1 MKKVLVI
8 SPNFPP
14 INAAD
19 MHRIRQSLSYF
30 NDFGWDATV
39 VAVEPRYIEMS
50 EDPLL
55 LETLPPHAKI
65 IRIKAFE
72 ARTTRKFGLGNS
84 GYRSLYQYYK
94 TCIKLLKNNKF
105 DLVYFSTT
113 AFPVMVLGRFWK
125 RKFKVPYIIDMQDP
139 WRNDFY
145 LDKPKNERP
154 PKFWLAYHM
163 DKYLEAFAM
172 KKVDGIISVSAG
184 YPKMLMERYSN
195 IKAED
200 CTVIPFGGAGIDFE
214 VLDKVEI
221 HNKLFKSD
229 DGNLHL
235 VYIGRGGHDMQLAL
249 SAIFSGLAQGMREN
263 KSLFEKLKLYFVGT
277 SYAADGQGVKTV
289 EPIANKYGVGSQVVE
304 ITDRLPYFEA
314 MRVLKDADLL
324 IIPGSTDTNYTA
336 SKLYPYILS
345 KRPLIAVFNQNS
357 SVVDILKATGAG
369 SFVSFSNDDDPNIL
383 GKQFLQ
389 TLTEELTKIPYSPD
403 TNWEAFEPYS
413 AREATRKQ
421 VLFFE
426 KILNK

>member
-14 INAAD
+14 VNAAD
-19 MHRIRQSLSYF
+19 MHRIRQSLLYF
-30 NDFGWDATV
+30 NEFGWEATV
-39 VAVEPRYIEMS
+39 IAVEPQYIEMN

-55 LETLPPHAKI
+55 LETLPKEAKI

-72 ARTTRKFGLGNS
+72 AKTTRKFGLGNS
-84 GYRSLYQYYK
+84 GYRSMWQYY
-94 TCIKLLKNNKF
+94 TAGNKLLRNNQF

-113 AFPVMVLGRFWK
+113 AFPVMVLGRIWK
-125 RKFKVPYIIDMQDP
+125 KKFKVPYIIDMQDP

-145 LDKPKNERP
+145 LDKPKSERP
-154 PKFWLAYHM
+154 PKFWMAYHM
-163 DKYLEAFAM
+163 DKYLEAFTM
-172 KKVDGIISVSAG
+172 KKVDGIVSVSAG

-195 IKAED
+195 IKPDD
-200 CTVIPFGGAGIDFE
+200 CTVIPFGGASIDFE
-214 VLDKVEI
+214 VLDKVSIPNKIFKLDNEKI
-221 HNKLFKSD
+221 HI
-229 DGNLHL
+229 

-249 SAIFSGLAQGMREN
+249 GAIFAGLAQGVKEN
-263 KSLFEKLKLYFVGT
+263 PSLFERLMLYFIGT
-277 SYAADGQGVKTV
+277 SYAADGQGSKTV
-289 EPIANKYGVGSQVVE
+289 EPVAKRYGVDSQVVE

-336 SKLYPYILS
+336 SKLYPYILA
-345 KRPLIAVFNQNS
+345 KRPLIAVFNESS
-357 SVVDILKATGAG
+357 SVVEILKETNTGR
-369 SFVSFSNDDDPNIL
+369 FVSFINEDDPLLL
-383 GKQFLQ
+383 GERFLT
-389 TLTEELTKIPYSPD
+389 TLKEELAKLPYVPD
-403 TNWEAFEPYS
+403 TNWDAFEPYS

>member
-19 MHRIRQSLSYF
+19 MHRIRQSLLYF
-30 NDFGWDATV
+30 SDFGWEATV
-39 VAVEPRYIEMS
+39 VAIEPRYIEMS

-55 LETLPPHAKI
+55 LETLPKEAKI

-72 ARTTRKFGLGNS
+72 AKTTRKFGLGNS
-84 GYRSLYQYYK
+84 GYRSMWQYY
-94 TCIKLLKNNKF
+94 TTGNKLLRNNQF

-113 AFPVMVLGRFWK
+113 AFPAMVLGRIWK
-125 RKFKVPYIIDMQDP
+125 KKFNVPYIIDMQDP

-145 LDKPKNERP
+145 LDKPKSERP
-154 PKFWLAYHM
+154 PKFWMAYHM

-172 KKVDGIISVSAG
+172 KKVDGIVSVSAG
-184 YPKMLMERYSN
+184 YPKMLMERYCN
-195 IKAED
+195 IRPED
-200 CTVIPFGGAGIDFE
+200 CTVIPFGGASIDFE
-214 VLDKVEI
+214 VLDKVNI
-221 HNKLFKSD
+221 PNKIFALD
-229 DGNLHL
+229 DGKIHL

-249 SAIFSGLAQGMREN
+249 SAIFAGLAQGVKEN
-263 KSLFEKLKLYFVGT
+263 PSLFERLMLYFIGT
-277 SYAADGQGVKTV
+277 SYAADGLGTKTV
-289 EPIANKYGVGSQVVE
+289 EPIAQKYGVDSQVVE

-324 IIPGSTDTNYTA
+324 LIPGSTDTNYTA
-336 SKLYPYILS
+336 SKLYPYILA
-345 KRPLIAVFNQNS
+345 KRPLIAVFNKSS
-357 SVVDILKATGAG
+357 SVVEILKETNAG
-369 SFVSFSNDDDPNIL
+369 RFVSFINEDDPLLL
-383 GKQFLQ
+383 GERFLT
-389 TLTEELTKIPYSPD
+389 TLKEELAKLPYVPD
-403 TNWEAFEPYS
+403 TNWDAFEPYS

>member
-19 MHRIRQSLSYF
+19 MHRIRQSLLYF
-30 NDFGWDATV
+30 SDFGWEATV
-39 VAVEPRYIEMS
+39 VAIEPRYIEMS

-55 LETLPPHAKI
+55 LETLPKEAKI

-72 ARTTRKFGLGNS
+72 AKTTRKFGLGNS
-84 GYRSLYQYYK
+84 GYRSMWQYY
-94 TCIKLLKNNKF
+94 TAGSKLLRNNQF

-113 AFPVMVLGRFWK
+113 AFPVMVLGRIWK
-125 RKFKVPYIIDMQDP
+125 KKFKVPYIIDMQDP

-145 LDKPKNERP
+145 IDKPKSERP
-154 PKFWLAYHM
+154 PKFWMAYHM

-172 KKVDGIISVSAG
+172 KKVDGIVSVSAG

-195 IKAED
+195 IRPED
-200 CTVIPFGGAGIDFE
+200 CTVIPFGGASIDFE
-214 VLDKVEI
+214 VLDKVSI
-221 HNKLFKSD
+221 PNKIFALD
-229 DGNLHL
+229 DGKIHL

-249 SAIFSGLAQGMREN
+249 SAIFAGLAQGVKEN
-263 KSLFEKLKLYFVGT
+263 PSLFERLMLYFIGT
-277 SYAADGQGVKTV
+277 SYAADGLGTKTV
-289 EPIANKYGVGSQVVE
+289 EPIAQKYGVDSQVVE

-324 IIPGSTDTNYTA
+324 LIPGSTDTNYTA
-336 SKLYPYILS
+336 SKLYPYILA
-345 KRPLIAVFNQNS
+345 KRPLIAVFNKSS
-357 SVVDILKATGAG
+357 SVVEILKETNAG
-369 SFVSFSNDDDPNIL
+369 RFVSFINEDDPLLL
-383 GKQFLQ
+383 GERFLT
-389 TLTEELTKIPYSPD
+389 TLKEELAKLPYVPD
-403 TNWEAFEPYS
+403 TNWDAFEPYS